1 MEIPQ
6 YITPSSKK
14 FSHRRSYIGTLLH
27 QKCNHCR
34 QGDLFQNRHSYSKGF
49 MKMNERCPVCGH
61 PTEIEVGFYYGTGY
75 VSYAL
80 AIVFSIAS
88 FIIWYIFIGVSVDDN
103 RLFYWLGA
111 NALLII
117 LLQPYLM
124 RLSRTLWYSFFVKYN
139 ANWQQEDQKSFE
151 RVNESLKNEW

>member
-1 MEIPQ
+1 
-6 YITPSSKK
+6 
-14 FSHRRSYIGTLLH
+14 
-27 QKCNHCR
+27 
-34 QGDLFQNRHSYSKGF
+34 
-49 MKMNERCPVCGH
+49 MNERCPVCGH